1 MDAILKFVKPNE
13 PTKIYFVY
21 AEDLSNEVKN
31 DPACVIRY
39 SSDEAEFKNGRVR
52 FTGSNLSI
60 DDNIDIY
67 VVNEDGYLTSEIN
80 RRTIVAYLNQIS
92 MYGIEV
98 FLENYKKALIEFME
112 ILSKQVACEDDDQ
125 RKASMKGTLSHISSL
140 IFNIAMHVKDTGYF
154 YQWRQEL
161 YDDSIF
167 NQR

>member
-1 MDAILKFVKPNE
+1 MKFVNPSYSNKF
-13 PTKIYFVY
+13 YFLY
-21 AEDLSNEVKN
+21 AEGLSNEVKN

-52 FTGSNLSI
+52 FTDSNLSI

-67 VVNEDGYLTSEIN
+67 VVDEDGYLTSEIN
-80 RRTIVAYLNQIS
+80 PRTIVAYLNQIS

-125 RKASMKGTLSHISSL
+125 RKASMKGTLSHVSSL
-140 IFNIAMHVKDTGYF
+140 IFEISMHVKDNGSF
-154 YQWRQEL
+154 YQLRQKL
-161 YDDSIF
+161 YEDSIF
-167 NQR
+167 NLKSQK